1 MYLMGVRKISE
12 LSNTASRKT
21 AISLP
26 TLEVGGVGLITLG
39 LGFGSKGDP

>member
-1 MYLMGVRKISE
+1 MYPTGVRKISE
-12 LSNTASRKT
+12 LSNTASRKR

-26 TLEVGGVGLITLG
+26 TLGWGGYITLG